1 MAYVPLGPKTSN
13 TIGYEAPPGVL
24 VYLIGQSVNG
34 ARVRRLAAHFIL
46 NCLRSYRTPD
56 ETVACL
62 HTLEH
67 GTLLDLAADVE
78 KLSLELGLITAP
90 VGT

>member
-1 MAYVPLGPKTSN
+1 MAYVPLGPDTANSV
-13 TIGYEAPPGVL
+13 GYEAAPGVL

-56 ETVACL
+56 ETAACL
-62 HTLEH
+62 HALEH
-67 GTLLDLAADVE
+67 STLLDLSEDVE
-78 KLSLELGLITAP
+78 ELASELGLITAP
-90 VGT
+90 ART